1 MAEYTPPSTV
11 NPIFNPQIFN
21 LRDKV
26 GTTITAGDIADIDT
40 AIADFE
46 TELTPYN
53 FVGTAPQTQ
62 ISYTAASGGVLIAT
76 LSGIGSGSFII
87 TLNGQAQFPTTSYNW
102 IQTMITTTALGG
114 SSVQQANIQ
123 TPPNVPRPTI
133 ANVNNIFFVRSSP
146 AGSNIGVNVYFSSD
160 VNCIIAADSFLFTI
174 VKTIGSV
181 A

>member
-1 MAEYTPPSTV
+1 MAEYNPPNNV
-11 NPIFNPQIFN
+11 NPIFNPQVFD

-26 GTTITAGDIADIDT
+26 GTTITAGDIEAIDT
-40 AIADFE
+40 AIADFQ

-53 FVGTAPQTQ
+53 FVGNAPPNQ
-62 ISYTAASGGVLIAT
+62 ISYTAASGGVLIAAV
-76 LSGIGSGSFII
+76 SGIGSGSFII

-102 IQTMITTTALGG
+102 IQTEITTTAVGG
-114 SSVQQANIQ
+114 SSAQQANIQ
-123 TPPNVPRPTI
+123 TPPNIPRPTI

-146 AGSNIGVNVYFSSD
+146 AGTNITVYVYFSSN
-160 VNCIIAADSFLFTI
+160 VNCIIAANSFLFTI